1 MSEYGVRLERM
12 GHKDRIA
19 LITIDRPERR
29 NTMNETMWSALE
41 SVTSELENRLPRV
54 VIITGA
60 GDKAFCAGMDVN
72 PDNPQIG
79 SLVEA
84 VEKHD
89 REPVAFLIRRLRTAI
104 DRFVALPV
112 PIIAAMN
119 GLAYG
124 GGAELAVRCDL
135 RVMDPEAVICFSEV
149 RLGLMPD
156 WGGGVTLARLI
167 GHAKAADLI
176 LTARRVIAE
185 EALKLDI
192 VNRISKPG
200 KALEESLELAET
212 IAKNGPRAVRS
223 ALEAMR
229 RARDLSHEKALAAEE
244 DLAVSLI
251 ASGECYHGIMAFLS
265 KEDPDFP
272 DI

>member
-1 MSEYGVRLERM
+1 MSGYGVRLERM

-19 LITIDRPERR
+19 LITLDRPERR
-29 NTMNETMWSALE
+29 NTMNEAMWSGLE
-41 SVTSELENRLPRV
+41 DVTSGLERQLPRA

-60 GDKAFCAGMDVN
+60 GDRAFCAGMDVN

-84 VEKHD
+84 VQKHE
-89 REPVAFLIRRLRTAI
+89 REPVALLIRRLRTAI
-104 DRFVALPV
+104 DSFVTLPV

-124 GGAELAVRCDL
+124 GGAELAIRCDL
-135 RVMDPEAVICFSEV
+135 RVMDPGAVICFSEV

-167 GHAKAADLI
+167 GHSKAADLI
-176 LTARRVIAE
+176 LTARRVMAQ
-185 EALKLDI
+185 EAYKLDI

-200 KALEESLELAET
+200 KALEESIELAEL
-212 IAKNGPRAVRS
+212 IARNGPMAVRS

-229 RARDLSHEKALAAEE
+229 RARDLSHEKALEAEE

-251 ASGECYHGIMAFLS
+251 ATGECYHGVMAFLS
-265 KEDPDFP
+265 KEEPDFP